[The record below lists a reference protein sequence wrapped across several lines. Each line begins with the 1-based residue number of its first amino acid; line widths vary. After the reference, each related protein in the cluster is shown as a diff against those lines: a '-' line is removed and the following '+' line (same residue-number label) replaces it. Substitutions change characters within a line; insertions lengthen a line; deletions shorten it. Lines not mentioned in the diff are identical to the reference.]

1 MKTSNWL
8 LNRHVLAAICATPLL
23 LASATT
29 LADEMPAAEAVAAAP
44 AAAAEPASPWTATG
58 NIGFVSNYYARGVS
72 QSWNMPA
79 VQGGADISHSSGFY
93 AGVFGSSIS
102 ERTYVGASTEFDLYG
117 GYNGTIAAVDG
128 LGYTVGA
135 IGYYYPG
142 GGWDKYDALTVSD
155 AQGGVVDPITGA
167 RSGGKKVRE
176 DFTTWE
182 ANFGLSYK
190 WVSAKVSYTLT
201 DWYGAQKSTGWTKS
215 SDGTLYYELNANV
228 PLPFFGLNLIGHVG
242 RLDVKGQLSTDPLYA
257 NANGSDIV
265 ERSADMT
272 DYKIGVTKAFKIAQS
287 EGWNAGLYYTGGTN
301 GGNGGYWGTRGYGGS
316 SFTTKPG
323 SKDLTDDTLILTL
336 GRTF

>member
-23 LASATT
+23 VASATT
-29 LADEMPAAEAVAAAP
+29 LADEMPAAEAAAAP

-58 NIGFVSNYYARGVS
+58 NIAYVSNYYARGVS

-79 VQGGADISHSSGFY
+79 IQGGADISHSSGFY
-93 AGVFGSSIS
+93 AGVWGSSIS

-128 LGYTVGA
+128 LGWTVGA

-142 GGWDKYDALTVSD
+142 GGWNKYDALT
-155 AQGGVVDPITGA
+155 GVQ
-167 RSGGKKVRE
+167 GKKIRE
-176 DFTTWE
+176 EFTTWE
-182 ANFGLSYK
+182 ANLGLSYK
-190 WVSAKVSYTLT
+190 WVSAKISYGLT
-201 DWYGAQKSTGWTKS
+201 DWYGANKKTGWTES
-215 SDGTLYYELNANV
+215 SNGSLYYELNANV
-228 PLPFFGLNLIGHVG
+228 PLPFWDLNLIGHVG
-242 RLDVKGQLSTDPLYA
+242 RLDIKGELSTDPFFAAA
-257 NANGSDIV
+257 NTNKFGEIV
-265 ERSADMT
+265 ETSADMT

-301 GGNGGYWGTRGYGGS
+301 GGRSGYWGSQGYGGS
-316 SFTTKPG
+316 SFTTKLG
-323 SKDLTDDTLILTL
+323 NKDLTDDTVILTL

>member
-1 MKTSNWL
+1 MKNFSWL
-8 LNRHVLAAICATPLL
+8 LNRNVLAAICATPLV
-23 LASATT
+23 LASASAF
-29 LADEMPAAEAVAAAP
+29 ADEMPAAAP
-44 AAAAEPASPWTATG
+44 AAPEPASPWTATG

-102 ERTYVGASTEFDLYG
+102 ERTYVGASTEFDIYA
-117 GYNGTIAAVDG
+117 GYNGTIGAVDG

-142 GGWDKYDALTVSD
+142 GGWDKYDALTAV
-155 AQGGVVDPITGA
+155 Q
-167 RSGGKKVRE
+167 GKKIHE
-176 DFTTWE
+176 DFNTWE

-201 DWYGAQKSTGWTKS
+201 DWYGAQKSTGWTES
-215 SDGTLYYELNANV
+215 SDGSLYYELNANV
-228 PLPFFGLNLIGHVG
+228 PLPFYGLNLIGHVG
-242 RLDVKGQLSTDPLYA
+242 RLDVKGRLSTDPFFA
-257 NANGSDIV
+257 GANGFPIV
-265 ERSADMT
+265 ETSADMT
-272 DYKIGVTKAFKIAQS
+272 DYKIGLTKAFKIAQS
-287 EGWNAGLYYTGGTN
+287 EGWNAGLFYTGGSN
-301 GGNGGYWGTRGYGGS
+301 GGKNGYWGTRGYGGS

-323 SKDLTDDTLILTL
+323 SKDLTDDTFILTL

>member
-8 LNRHVLAAICATPLL
+8 LNRHVLAALCATPLL
-23 LASATT
+23 LASASA
-29 LADEMPAAEAVAAAP
+29 LADEMPAAEAAAAP
-44 AAAAEPASPWTATG
+44 AAAEPASPWTATG

-93 AGVFGSSIS
+93 AGVWGSSIS
-102 ERTYVGASTEFDLYG
+102 ERTYVGASTEFDIYG
-117 GYNGTIAAVDG
+117 GYNGTISAVEG

-142 GGWDKYDALTVSD
+142 GGWDKYDALT
-155 AQGGVVDPITGA
+155 GVQ
-167 RSGGKKVRE
+167 GKKVRE
-176 DFTTWE
+176 DFNTWE

-190 WVSAKVSYTLT
+190 WISAKVSYTLT
-201 DWYGAQKSTGWTKS
+201 DWYGAQKSTGWTES

-242 RLDVKGQLSTDPLYA
+242 RLDVKGKLSTDPFFA
-257 NANGSDIV
+257 GANGSPIV
-265 ERSADMT
+265 ETSADMT

-287 EGWNAGLYYTGGTN
+287 EGWNAGLYYTGGSN
-301 GGNGGYWGTRGYGGS
+301 GGKNGYWGTRGYGGS

-323 SKDLTDDTLILTL
+323 SKDLTDDTFILTL

>member
-1 MKTSNWL
+1 MKTSSWL
-8 LNRHVLAAICATPLL
+8 LNRRVLAALCATPLL
-23 LASATT
+23 LVSALVT
-29 LADEMPAAEAVAAAP
+29 AEEAAP
-44 AAAAEPASPWTATG
+44 AAPATAEPASPWTATG

-93 AGVFGSSIS
+93 AGVWGSSIS
-102 ERTYVGASTEFDLYG
+102 ERTYVGASTEFDIYG
-117 GYNGTIAAVDG
+117 GYNGTIAAVEG
-128 LGYTVGA
+128 LGYTIGA

-142 GGWDKYDALTVSD
+142 GGWDKYDALTAV
-155 AQGGVVDPITGA
+155 Q
-167 RSGGKKVRE
+167 GKKIHE
-176 DFTTWE
+176 DFNTWE

-201 DWYGAQKSTGWTKS
+201 DWYGAQKSTGWTES
-215 SDGTLYYELNANV
+215 SDGSLYYELNANV

-242 RLDVKGQLSTDPLYA
+242 HLDVKGKLSTDPFFA
-257 NANGSDIV
+257 GSNGFPIV
-265 ERSADMT
+265 ETSADMT

-301 GGNGGYWGTRGYGGS
+301 GGKNGYWGTRGFGGA

-323 SKDLTDDTLILTL
+323 SKDLTDDTFILTL